1 MGEAPLDHH
10 QTKTPAESGRGRQV
24 LSSEEIDRAVT
35 RMAFE
40 IIEANKGTDDLVLL
54 GIASRGYPLAQ
65 RLARRIAAASDLSD
79 PESFVG
85 QLDVTMFRDDLVS
98 SGFRAPQPTFVPE
111 GGVDGKTVVLVDDV
125 LYSGRTIRA
134 ALDALVELGRPARV
148 RLAVLVDRG
157 HRELPIR
164 ADHVGRNLPSSS
176 QERVTV
182 RLSEIDG
189 EDQNFVEI
197 VGRDA
202 APAAREDQR

>member
-1 MGEAPLDHH
+1 MGD
-10 QTKTPAESGRGRQV
+10 TPQEPVSTASPRARQV

-40 IIEANKGTDDLVLL
+40 IIEANKGTEDLVLL
-54 GIASRGYPLAQ
+54 GIASRGFPLAQ
-65 RLARRIAAASDLSD
+65 RLAHRIAAASDITDADAL
-79 PESFVG
+79 VG
-85 QLDVTMFRDDLVS
+85 QLDVTMFRDDLAS
-98 SGFRAPQPTFVPE
+98 SGFRAPKPTFVPD
-111 GGVDGKTVVLVDDV
+111 GGIDGKTVILVDDV

-134 ALDALVELGRPARV
+134 GLDALVELGRPARV

-189 EDQNFVEI
+189 EGQNFVEI
-197 VGRDA
+197 VGRDDA
-202 APAAREDQR
+202 GIASEETAR